1 MKAAAAERVAERAA
15 RRRAESEEA
24 ERLLVRQAQLEPVDK
39 AVDPI
44 VEALQ
49 RNMIGANEHEHEHEH
64 VSTGYAEAYGDG
76 SAMSSPAGSSDLGG
90 HFSAGSV
97 PSGAADFG
105 AGFMGGSGMTFGSFG
120 PGFLENSVSRTRYGM
135 VLVAHCR
142 PSLLTP
148 IRP

>member
-24 ERLLVRQAQLEPVDK
+24 ERLRQAQLEPVDK

-49 RNMIGANEHEHEHEH
+49 RNMIGADEH

-90 HFSAGSV
+90 HFSTGSV

-105 AGFMGGSGMTFGSFG
+105 AGFMGGSGMTFGSFR
-120 PGFLENSVSRTRYGM
+120 PGFLENSVSRTRSGM

-142 PSLLTP
+142 PSLLKP